1 MLVEAWQQGA
11 ADRMLEMTLVS
22 TARYPELSVQMN
34 SLIYE
39 RNTKMVHKIREY
51 AATNG
56 TYLVVVG
63 ALHMGGEQGLVHLLS
78 QDYSVVQLTY

>member
-1 MLVEAWQQGA
+1 MAI
-11 ADRMLEMTLVS
+11 
-22 TARYPELSVQMN
+22 LSQASIFWK

-39 RNTKMVHKIREY
+39 RNTKMAHKIREY
-51 AATNG
+51 AATSG

-78 QDYSVVQLTY
+78 QDYSVRQLTY